1 MFRNFTRGTVLFVI
15 TFLLLL
21 APALFAQSLTTG
33 DIAGT
38 LKDPSGAVVPN
49 ATMTLK
55 SLDTGSTQ
63 NSMTDASGE
72 FRFRLLKTGRYMVST
87 SPAGFQKLEQQAE
100 VTVGSVSTLNMTL
113 AVGQSTQTV
122 EVTAAAPLVNPEP
135 SINTTFSPQQLAQLP
150 AAGGDITTIAY
161 TVPGVTVNV
170 TNGYGNFSLNGLP
183 GTSNLFTI
191 NGRTT
196 WTRTS
201 TSTIRAPP
209 I

>member
-1 MFRNFTRGTVLFVI
+1 MFRNSTRGTVLFVL

-63 NSMTDASGE
+63 NSTTDSSGE
-72 FRFRLLKTGRYMVST
+72 FRFRLLKTGLYMVST

-100 VTVGSVSTLNMTL
+100 VAVGSVMTLNMTL
-113 AVGQSTQTV
+113 AVGPSTQKKGK
-122 EVTAAAPLVNPEP
+122 EMRRGARGA
-135 SINTTFSPQQLAQLP
+135 
-150 AAGGDITTIAY
+150 
-161 TVPGVTVNV
+161 
-170 TNGYGNFSLNGLP
+170 
-183 GTSNLFTI
+183 
-191 NGRTT
+191 
-196 WTRTS
+196 
-201 TSTIRAPP
+201 
-209 I
+209 

>member
-1 MFRNFTRGTVLFVI
+1 MFRNSTRGTVLFVL

-72 FRFRLLKTGRYMVST
+72 FRFRLLKTGTYMVST
-87 SPAGFQKLEQQAE
+87 SPAGFQKLERSE
-100 VTVGSVSTLNMTL
+100 EHTSEL
-113 AVGQSTQTV
+113 QS
-122 EVTAAAPLVNPEP
+122 L
-135 SINTTFSPQQLAQLP
+135 
-150 AAGGDITTIAY
+150 
-161 TVPGVTVNV
+161 
-170 TNGYGNFSLNGLP
+170 
-183 GTSNLFTI
+183 
-191 NGRTT
+191 RH
-196 WTRTS
+196 
-201 TSTIRAPP
+201 
-209 I
+209 